1 MYDIKFF
8 HGTFNRSARTQPVR
22 YIVIHYTGAG
32 SSAAGCALAN
42 CRYFAGGDRQAS
54 AHYFIDDANIY
65 EYADPAKYYTW
76 HCGDGHGRYGISNG
90 NSIGIEVCS
99 SGADYTPEEL
109 SRLHYLVRLLM
120 NRFRIDPSH
129 VVRHYDASRKAC
141 PWPYVPNGGDPTEQK
156 WRALHSYITEDIN
169 DSDRPAGSASAE
181 SHPVLTV
188 DGILGPQSIARLQ
201 AVLGSPYVDGVI
213 SGQYKPNQKFFQAI
227 NPACVTW
234 ESNGSTMVRLLQQRV
249 GASMDGILGPGTV
262 KCIQRY
268 LGGLQIDGYLGP
280 TTAKRIQSRLNEG
293 RF

>member
-1 MYDIKFF
+1 MYDVKFF
-8 HGTFNRSARTQPVR
+8 HGTFNRSVRTQSVR
-22 YIVIHYTGAG
+22 YIVIHYTGSG
-32 SSAAGCALAN
+32 SSAPGCALAN

-54 AHYFIDDANIY
+54 AHYFIDDGSIY

-99 SGADYTPEEL
+99 SGADYTAEEL

-120 NRFRIDPSH
+120 IRFRIDSSH

-141 PWPYVPNGGDPTEQK
+141 PWPYVPNGGDPTGQK
-156 WRALHSYITEDIN
+156 WRDLHSYITEALD
-169 DSDRPAGSASAE
+169 DSDR
-181 SHPVLTV
+181 PVLTV
-188 DGILGPQSIARLQ
+188 DGILGPLSIARLQ

-213 SGQYKPNQKFFQAI
+213 SGQYKPNQKFFTAI

-234 ESNGSTMVRLLQQRV
+234 ESTGSTMVRLLQKRV
-249 GASMDGILGPGTV
+249 GASIDGIIGPGTV
-262 KCIQRY
+262 KGIQRY
-268 LGGLQIDGYLGP
+268 LGGLEVDGYLGP